1 MSAARMIALLI
12 GFAAV
17 YALQFMVGWPW
28 YIAVPAAVVC
38 YTVVRFAGEAM
49 IARRGPPA

>member
-1 MSAARMIALLI
+1 MSVARMIALLV

-17 YALQFMVGWPW
+17 YALQFIVGWPW
-28 YIAVPAAVVC
+28 YFAVPAAVVC
-38 YTVVRFAGEAM
+38 YGIVRYAGETM